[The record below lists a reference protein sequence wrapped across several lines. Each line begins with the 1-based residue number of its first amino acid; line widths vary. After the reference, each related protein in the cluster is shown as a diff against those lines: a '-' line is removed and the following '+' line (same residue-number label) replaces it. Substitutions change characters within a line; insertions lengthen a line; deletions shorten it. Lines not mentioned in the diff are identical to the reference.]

1 MTQALRDSQSY
12 ISSHAMTIITIW
24 LATLPALYILLRHV
38 NKSNQSIHP
47 KGCRRLGLP
56 PDRSNL
62 HDEYDPKYTHGV
74 PENST
79 DNTDRPAWRVKALFT
94 YPIKSCAGI
103 ELESA
108 DVVSTGLAYDRHFCF
123 AENIPPRQQPDCA
136 GNVPHDSENN
146 ATATP
151 AETHWTARTMRDGHF
166 SRLALIRPEIWVPDP
181 QTADY
186 APDLDEVKSQGV
198 MIIYYPRLLPH
209 GHEPHPTLGRRLR
222 ILALTLA
229 IKIGLLPTHHAI
241 SIPLSPPK
249 DTPTAPVKIWKDS
262 PLAYDYRQYIPQSL
276 RSFLQ
281 PSEPNKDSKP
291 LTLFATS
298 PSHTRPIFRNAPRKE
313 SLGFQPVTAFADA
326 YPLHLINLASVH
338 DVASRCLLDRLSVR
352 RFRAN
357 IIVTGPECFEED
369 SWKRIRVYH
378 RSNFRCRFLNHD
390 DQNHTQ
396 DHYQSTPN
404 HDNEDNFK
412 NEYTEIHT
420 VCRTMRCKLPNVDP
434 ATGLRH
440 RVEPDRSLRKY
451 RCIDPGDRTNAA
463 LGMQLVPKVREFTLC
478 VNDTIKVM
486 ERGEHCY
493 IKMLKPGEVWEGV

>member
-1 MTQALRDSQSY
+1 MA
-12 ISSHAMTIITIW
+12 IITIW
-24 LATLPALYILLRHV
+24 LATLPALYILLRRL
-38 NKSNQSIHP
+38 NKSNQPIRP
-47 KGCRRLGLP
+47 RGCRRLGLA
-56 PDRSNL
+56 PDQSNL
-62 HDEYDPKYTHGV
+62 HDEYDPKYAHGV

-79 DNTDRPAWRVKALFT
+79 DDAGRPTWRVKALFT

-103 ELESA
+103 ELETA
-108 DVVSTGLAYDRHFCF
+108 DAVSTGLAYDRHFCF

-136 GNVPHDSENN
+136 GNVPLDCETN
-146 ATATP
+146 ATP

-166 SRLALIRPEIWVPDP
+166 SRLALIRPEIWVPDS

-209 GHEPHPTLGRRLR
+209 GHETHTSLGTRLR
-222 ILALTLA
+222 IFALTLA
-229 IKIGLLPTHHAI
+229 INLGLLPTHHAI
-241 SIPLSPPK
+241 SVPLSPPK

-262 PLAYDYRQYIPQSL
+262 PLAYDYRHYIPQSL

-281 PSEPNKDSKP
+281 PGKPNQDSKP
-291 LTLFATS
+291 LTLFATI
-298 PSHTRPIFRNAPRKE
+298 PAHTRPIFRNAPREE

-338 DVASRCLLDRLSVR
+338 DVASRCSMDRLSVR

-378 RSNFRCRFLNHD
+378 CSNSRSRFLNRNKQDHD
-390 DQNHTQ
+390 Q
-396 DHYQSTPN
+396 DHYKSLQDYDN
-404 HDNEDNFK
+404 HDNSNDG
-412 NEYTEIHT
+412 YTEIHT

-463 LGMQLVPKVREFTLC
+463 LGMQLVPGVKGEFSFFLSFSFFLLLFLLFSPFLGGL
-478 VNDTIKVM
+478 VYV
-486 ERGEHCY
+486 Y
-493 IKMLKPGEVWEGV
+493 ILDSC